1 MSYLDQQRL
10 ELLKELESGDITEAE
25 YWEYYNDSIAES
37 SEIYA
42 DEYFATHENNC
53 CAVGRMSL

>member
-1 MSYLDQQRL
+1 MTYLDRQRE

-25 YWEYYNDSIAES
+25 YWEYYNDALTES

-42 DEYFATHENNC
+42 NEYFASYEK
-53 CAVGRMSL
+53 